1 MSKPL
6 SKNSFLDKKL
16 SSNFDFWFLKF
27 LEGKSPHWLCILIIR
42 NKWTFACVLKV
53 WHSTGVPSL
62 VGPQP
67 MALAIGRFASPCT
80 WQESHGP
87 CFTTPS
93 THIRWGHKRV
103 ISPFSSSNL
112 IEKSRTLYWKGTF
125 PTLPPSWG
133 HLMFFELA
141 IWPSKVRFE
150 NSKN

>member
-1 MSKPL
+1 MKI
-6 SKNSFLDKKL
+6 FLC
-16 SSNFDFWFLKF
+16 FILK
-27 LEGKSPHWLCILIIR
+27 
-42 NKWTFACVLKV
+42 A

-93 THIRWGHKRV
+93 THIRCGHTRV
-103 ISPFSSSNL
+103 IFPFSSSNL

-125 PTLPPSWG
+125 RALPPSWACSITFKR
-133 HLMFFELA
+133 MFREIKKTKGYYQVLKLYLQTLLCQRK
-141 IWPSKVRFE
+141 ISEVTGPYPTTSRT
-150 NSKN
+150 NTMTLL

>member
-1 MSKPL
+1 M
-6 SKNSFLDKKL
+6 NIC
-16 SSNFDFWFLKF
+16 
-27 LEGKSPHWLCILIIR
+27 LCFI
-42 NKWTFACVLKV
+42 LKV

-67 MALAIGRFASPCT
+67 MALAIGRFVSRCT

-125 PTLPPSWG
+125 RALPPSWG

-141 IWPSKVRFE
+141 RWPSKVRFE
-150 NSKN
+150 NSKTKGYYQVLKLYLQTLLWQRKISEVTGPYPTTFRTNTMTLL